1 MQTKNMH
8 GKWKRPWQHLWRMP
22 SRIACVHVIWLEFHT
37 WFHAARS
44 LCVMCNIINKT
55 WNGYYISYHTPNFRH
70 VKPNINL
77 NDNGMEQ
84 HSLHDTSTSSTT
96 MCALDVCDIGP
107 HFSVDFST
115 NSTKAANLWQK
126 SFHIWGWFTESMEYL
141 FHCVWNISRFFSMK
155 LSCIL
160 IQSTNI

>member
-1 MQTKNMH
+1 MQTRNMH

-55 WNGYYISYHTPNFRH
+55 WNGYYISYHTPNIRH

-96 MCALDVCDIGP
+96 MCALDVCDIGL

-115 NSTKAANLWQK
+115 HSTKAANLWQK
-126 SFHIWGWFTESMEYL
+126 SVHIWGWFTE
-141 FHCVWNISRFFSMK
+141 
-155 LSCIL
+155 
-160 IQSTNI
+160 